1 MLVSSLVVL
10 AFAPPTA
17 TFTPPAAAGAGA
29 AVESPVSAPAV
40 VDGERDQASAPDA
53 ASLEAEVGRI
63 LEGACVECHG
73 AGEDLDLAAA
83 PSSLLGKVGATGV
96 ALVAPGEPDA
106 SYLLAKIVG
115 APGIEGEVMP
125 LAGDPLSDAAVNTIR
140 DWITALGASS
150 PTTSAPSSSDA
161 EVSAHRTDPPG
172 RTASTAAPATTL
184 ARAPKG
190 RAAFHGT
197 HQINLH
203 TTTTLGRKSLEFR
216 VHHRF
221 GRVGVP
227 FRDRTYLGMAG
238 GAVMSLGVAYGIV
251 DGLDVM
257 ARWTNSRLD
266 WELGTKYVPVRQ
278 EAGMPLSFGMYA
290 SFEAITEK
298 PEQAAN
304 RFTGNVQAMLSR
316 LWFDRWSTQLTVG
329 YAALTNHSPTVIVD
343 LGDGPVYVKDPRGTL
358 HLGIASTVWIGKK
371 KKHGIDLEYNLPI
384 PDGREGGNVF
394 FYNGGDARSALP
406 TLGSWAIGW
415 SARAGLHFFQVF
427 VSNTRNIHTN
437 LYAPGGDT
445 LNPFKPF
452 GDFFF
457 GFNISR
463 KWVFGQG
470 KRRGGTKGGVK
481 RGGARGG
488 AGTQARGARDGVRAP
503 DGWIIL

>member
-1 MLVSSLVVL
+1 MLVLPLVVL
-10 AFAPPTA
+10 AFAPPA
-17 TFTPPAAAGAGA
+17 A
-29 AVESPVSAPAV
+29 AVE
-40 VDGERDQASAPDA
+40 ASATPPPDV
-53 ASLEAEVGRI
+53 ASLENEVARI
-63 LEGACVECHG
+63 LDDACVECHG
-73 AGEDLDLAAA
+73 AGEDLDLAAP
-83 PSSLLGKVGATGV
+83 PSSLLGKSGATGV
-96 ALVAPGEPDA
+96 ALVEPGKPDA

-115 APGIEGEVMP
+115 APGIEGDVMP
-125 LAGDPLSDAAVNTIR
+125 LAGDPLPDSAVQTIR
-140 DWITALGASS
+140 EWITAL
-150 PTTSAPSSSDA
+150 
-161 EVSAHRTDPPG
+161 
-172 RTASTAAPATTL
+172 AAPAPAAGGVVGTTDDPTL
-184 ARAPKG
+184 DAPSGGTSSANVTPTPAPRPAATKG

-304 RFTGNVQAMLSR
+304 RFTGNFQVMLSR

-358 HLGIASTVWIGKK
+358 HLGLASTVWFGKK

-394 FYNGGDARSALP
+394 FYNGGDARSNLP
-406 TLGSWAIGW
+406 MIGSWAIGW

-470 KRRGGTKGGVK
+470 KRKGGKGGKSGGGK
-481 RGGARGG
+481 RGGKGSN
-488 AGTQARGARDGVRAP
+488 QARHGVRTP
-503 DGWIIL
+503 DGSIIL